1 MLHPPLPF
9 ADGRYWAVKKKPIV
23 TLVNKVRKIEAGV
36 DTPSEFDLEDL
47 NSDLLEEELLIS
59 PYNEEVADEIDYGKD
74 VKNLDC
80 TEREIE
86 DEIFT
91 GTYGNVW
98 EN

>member
-1 MLHPPLPF
+1 M
-9 ADGRYWAVKKKPIV
+9 
-23 TLVNKVRKIEAGV
+23 NKVRKIETGV

-59 PYNEEVADEIDYGKD
+59 PYNEEVADEIDHGKD
-74 VKNLDC
+74 VINLDC